1 MERCNSFVPKFIVCI
16 QTVTCSLSIPLHCVT
31 YCTYFQSMLL
41 TDMQHFLQ
49 QQKNSSDSEIELL
62 EGMGVD
68 THPSRPPPPMPL
80 LPLMPLMPSTSL
92 EGPEEI
98 MGTSSSSRGYG
109 NEGNIGGGPSRGN
122 RNGGQQQVEELG
134 SYAGSGLQGGLGRP
148 IVLGNGEGDLVSPTY
163 FNEDGAESDDRL
175 SAEEHRLLR
184 LDSATCVSITS
195 TFIILI
201 SSYV

>member
-1 MERCNSFVPKFIVCI
+1 
-16 QTVTCSLSIPLHCVT
+16 
-31 YCTYFQSMLL
+31 MLL

-80 LPLMPLMPSTSL
+80 LPLLPLMSSTSL
-92 EGPEEI
+92 EGPEE
-98 MGTSSSSRGYG
+98 MGSSSRGY
-109 NEGNIGGGPSRGN
+109 EGNLGGGPSRGN
-122 RNGGQQQVEELG
+122 SSSNNGNKNGGQQVVELG

-148 IVLGNGEGDLVSPTY
+148 IVTTLGNGEGDLVSPTY
-163 FNEDGAESDDRL
+163 FTEDSAESDDRL

-184 LDSATCVSITS
+184 LDSATCVF
-195 TFIILI
+195 FICTLMI
-201 SSYV
+201 

>member
-1 MERCNSFVPKFIVCI
+1 
-16 QTVTCSLSIPLHCVT
+16 
-31 YCTYFQSMLL
+31 MLL

-80 LPLMPLMPSTSL
+80 LPLMPSTSL

-98 MGTSSSSRGYG
+98 MGSSSRGYG

-122 RNGGQQQVEELG
+122 SSSSRRNGVQQVEELG

-163 FNEDGAESDDRL
+163 FNEDGVESDGRL

-184 LDSATCVSITS
+184 LDSATCVFITC
-195 TFIILI
+195 TFIILL
-201 SSYV
+201 SSYVVKVFSFGCVSPG

>member
-1 MERCNSFVPKFIVCI
+1 
-16 QTVTCSLSIPLHCVT
+16 
-31 YCTYFQSMLL
+31 MLL

-80 LPLMPLMPSTSL
+80 LPLLPLMPSTSL
-92 EGPEEI
+92 EGPEE
-98 MGTSSSSRGYG
+98 MGSSSRGY
-109 NEGNIGGGPSRGN
+109 EGNLGGGPSRGN
-122 RNGGQQQVEELG
+122 SSSTSNGSRSSYGTGNRNGGQQVVELG

-148 IVLGNGEGDLVSPTY
+148 IVTTLGNGEGDLVSPTY
-163 FNEDGAESDDRL
+163 FTEDSAESDDRL

-184 LDSATCVSITS
+184 LDSATCVF
-195 TFIILI
+195 FICTLMI
-201 SSYV
+201 